1 MASLRGD
8 SESESDTAAGS
19 QRPQKSPSSPRGC
32 PLVRQSGRP
41 TDFCLTGPLQ
51 QTVCPASS
59 PLPFRLCLWIGL
71 PPFLLCLRFELHKFT
86 ELRRTQDAALIIT
99 NCVMELPGSPC
110 CPPPPPLH
118 LLSLSS
124 SLSHSSC
131 LLCRAIKFS
140 NNSFNFLLFKYEI
153 LSS

>member
-19 QRPQKSPSSPRGC
+19 QRPQKSLSSPRGC

-59 PLPFRLCLWIGL
+59 PLPLPLCLWRGL

-110 CPPPPPLH
+110 CSPPPSALTPSLH
-118 LLSLSS
+118 LSLTLLVFSVVQLSFQIIRLIF
-124 SLSHSSC
+124 SC
-131 LLCRAIKFS
+131 LSMKF
-140 NNSFNFLLFKYEI
+140 
-153 LSS
+153 

>member
-32 PLVRQSGRP
+32 PLVRQSDSP

-59 PLPFRLCLWIGL
+59 PLPLSFCRSRL

-110 CPPPPPLH
+110 CSPPPALTPSH
-118 LLSLSS
+118 HLSLTLLVFSVVQ
-124 SLSHSSC
+124 LSFQIIRLIFSC
-131 LLCRAIKFS
+131 LSMKF
-140 NNSFNFLLFKYEI
+140 
-153 LSS
+153 